1 MQVVETWARHAAVVM
16 LLLGT
21 LAHLVLRAGL
31 LNDPRVDLG
40 GAEINVV
47 YGVQKLV
54 DGRPLYSDPEQPP
67 FEAIQLAPLYHVL
80 VSGMARVSGVGP
92 LDTQGLYF
100 VSRSQAL
107 ALNLLTA
114 LLVLLLCR
122 KNGANLGLSI
132 ALACIGFALLTEHF
146 YGRSDALSTPLMLAA
161 CLVLAEVNA
170 SLLSWRRSFA
180 VAVLSALAVLT
191 KQTAVILP
199 LFVAVHF
206 MVQRDWRSLAR
217 FAIAGAGAAVLALGL
232 LLCMASP
239 DVLWKNLV
247 VAVRNGI
254 EPSMYKELFDRGV
267 YKYHVGW
274 HAIALLAPML
284 LVRRGRPL
292 ASLFGLAAGLA
303 FVAGALGGLKSGSS
317 LNYLVDGLLLALV
330 AAVFLIKQAPE
341 RWRPWAHMALL
352 GYGLLFMQHRV
363 RLLDARVGDDAQRA
377 THAFSLDS
385 DRRTAAFL
393 RDSLRLGAEDHVMIT
408 YRGHLELLLNGQGLL
423 PQKDIIQWSTEP
435 PFDLHR
441 LKEMLDQGQVRA
453 VVTDAPADT
462 LRLLSWRHALVPIA
476 QVNGRWVFAIK
487 SN

>member
-1 MQVVETWARHAAVVM
+1 MQAVETWVRRIAVAL

-67 FEAIQLAPLYHVL
+67 FEAIQLAPLYHML
-80 VSGMARVSGVGP
+80 VAGAARGSRIDH
-92 LDTQGLYF
+92 LDTQGLFY
-100 VSRSQAL
+100 VSRVLAL
-107 ALNLLTA
+107 ALNVLTA
-114 LLVLLLCR
+114 MLVLMLCR
-122 KNGANLGLSI
+122 KAGASVGLSI
-132 ALACIGFALLTEHF
+132 ALACIGFAMLTEHF

-161 CLVLAEVNA
+161 CLVMAQVDGR
-170 SLLSWRRSFA
+170 SLSWRRSSA
-180 VAVLSALAVLT
+180 VAVLAALATLT
-191 KQTAVILP
+191 KQTAIILP
-199 LFVAVHF
+199 LFIAVHF

-217 FAIAGAGAAVLALGL
+217 FAIVGAGTAVLAMGL
-232 LLCMASP
+232 LLWMASP

-254 EPSMYKELFDRGV
+254 EPSMYRELFDRGV
-267 YKYHVGW
+267 YKYHAGW

-284 LVRRGRPL
+284 LVRRGRPI
-292 ASLFGLAAGLA
+292 ASMFGLAAGLV

-317 LNYLVDGLLLALV
+317 LNYIVDGQLLALV
-330 AAVFLIKQAPE
+330 AAVILIRQAPVH
-341 RWRPWAHMALL
+341 WQPWAHLALL
-352 GYGLLFMQHRV
+352 GYGLLFMQHRFC
-363 RLLDARVGDDAQRA
+363 LLDTRAGDDEQRA
-377 THAFSLDS
+377 IHATARDS

-393 RDSLRLGAEDHVMIT
+393 RDSLQLGAGDLVMIT

-423 PQKDIIQWSTEP
+423 PQKDIIQWSIAP

-462 LRLLSWRHALVPIA
+462 LRLLSWRHALVPTA
-476 QVNGRWVFAIK
+476 KVDGRWVFAIK
-487 SN
+487 PN